1 MILRQ
6 LLLSLGIVL
15 GLQAAEP
22 LRVAAAANLVHVMPD
37 LVAAFHETHP
47 DIRVETSFGA
57 SGSLVAQIKHG
68 APYAVFLSADLDYPQ
83 ALITAGEASEA
94 NLVIF
99 AIGQLVLWSRHDAM
113 DMSDLATTLRA
124 PSLRKIAIANPAT
137 APYGRAAQQT
147 LEQLGLW
154 TPLHPKLVVAE
165 NISQTV
171 QFTDSGNADVGFIA
185 LSSLKSPALAGRGA
199 WQTVPASLHAPMVQ
213 GAILT
218 KRGAADPAA
227 RVFMEF
233 LRSPAA
239 RNVFARYGYDVPVSP

>member
-1 MILRQ
+1 MLRILFA
-6 LLLSLGIVL
+6 LLLTAVS
-15 GLQAAEP
+15 ARTAETVS
-22 LRVAAAANLVHVMPD
+22 VAAAANLVHVMPD
-37 LVAAFHETHP
+37 LVAAFHEAHP
-47 DIRVETSFGA
+47 DIKVETSFGS

-124 PSLRKIAIANPAT
+124 PSLRKVAIANPVT
-137 APYGRAAQQT
+137 APYGRAAQQA

-154 TPLHPKLVVAE
+154 TLLQPKLVVAE

-171 QFTDSGNADVGFIA
+171 QFADSGNADVGFVA
-185 LSSLKSPALAGRGA
+185 LSSLKSPVLAGRGT
-199 WQTVPASLHAPMVQ
+199 QQIVPASLHSPLVQ

-218 KRGAADPAA
+218 KRGAGNPAA
-227 RVFMEF
+227 HAFMKF
-233 LRSPAA
+233 LRSAAA